1 MKKSLSKNGN
11 HISVSVQAIVSDG
24 IVLDISENSYFLS
37 YTTNPWFKNAKI
49 SDVFDVEPISDVGV
63 RWKNLDIDL
72 AIDSF
77 INPQKYPLI
86 AK

>member
-1 MKKSLSKNGN
+1 MKKSLLKNGN
-11 HISVSVQAIVSDG
+11 HTSAKVQVIVSDG
-24 IVLDISENSYFLS
+24 IVLDISGNTYFLS
-37 YTTNPWFKNAKI
+37 YTANPWFKNAKV

-63 RWKNLDIDL
+63 RWKNLDVDL